1 MKRKAIALLLAIT
14 MVMNSGLT
22 TISSAATQPE
32 TTTTQSESLAAISE
46 TETETETSSETE
58 TESESESESETEV
71 SSETETVIS
80 SEVSTEPESV
90 SETET
95 EQIIESET
103 SSEEMIESESETEK
117 KKATSG
123 KQARYAP
130 DGDEA
135 VNKPGNAHYSQLQA
149 SGSKIPASLGK
160 GANMTTF
167 DCNAMFTGAGLSSC
181 TYAGLGQVAKHSK
194 VGIDESK
201 DSVKVTIAPGK
212 YNKTAY
218 AYYNGGIRYVAG
230 GQVLTGNVKVT
241 VTGYSR
247 MKKDDAY
254 FQFRATSAGVNTHG
268 MSWVGIRYDFY
279 DKYNNPINVNGYT
292 VFKDVDLQQGM
303 SFMSGHGFVRAYGYT
318 GTNIK
323 TVADPN
329 YGTYFYTTSTT
340 NDNIVETGNWL
351 GVQFSG
357 NHLQVRYTFERKG
370 NKITSKNAS
379 GSIHPDYEGS
389 YDITP
394 TISKF
399 TSNAQPNITGGIDN
413 ATANVAG
420 FGDYYAYR
428 IRITVPAKA
437 KINNRKI
444 LVEDALP
451 AWADFSEKKY
461 TVINYNGTAN
471 WTSSWQLTTSG
482 NYFNFRNLNDTVY
495 GTTTNFIL
503 WVKVR
508 DRAYF
513 KAKPPAT
520 DRWGYVWNNSAII
533 RYTPNN
539 FASYDYIAGSN
550 SVATHMAI
558 PTKPTYAIEKTVNN
572 SATMLSGTSNT
583 VDGYGS
589 TYYYYLRVTLGDL
602 TQYKQAFDSVVVTDA
617 VPNWVDVKKIEKVD
631 SSGNVVANGGWT
643 YATNGNSVTL
653 RNAALL
659 NSSSYGT
666 SIFRVTVKV
675 KDRTTF
681 TAQKAKETL
690 ATSGNNYYWYNAA
703 TLTVDGNAVTSGKVT
718 TYMPKPAQPT
728 PTIDKRV
735 SNTKASSATTTSNT
749 VSKFGDTYYYYVKV
763 DPGTLT
769 EKNDPYTSLV
779 VEDTIPEWVTVSKVE
794 RLDKNGTVVTTER
807 PTYGWKTTMS
817 GQKFT
822 ATGYGFTY
830 ANFYQPTT
838 FRITAKVKDKADF
851 NATTVSKSGGNFYW
865 INQASV
871 KTSQR
876 TLNSNV
882 VTTFMK
888 QPGDPV
894 FSISKAVNN
903 SISAFSTTDTS
914 NTVSGYN
921 GIYYYY
927 VRVTAGKLNADDAK
941 YNTFRVEDTL
951 PSWVTYQSA
960 QVYDLAGNSQ
970 SYYWDITNSG
980 NKITATG
987 KSTRD
992 DFYGKSYVIRITAKV
1007 NSSFST
1013 NPSRTTR
1020 NGSTFYYWNNTA
1032 SITVDKVMEE
1042 ETLNSNTVT
1051 TYMERKTP
1059 TVAIR
1064 KAVTNEN
1071 TTTTASS
1078 VEVENTVHNYRDTYY
1093 YWLTV
1098 DVGSVEN
1105 IDKFT
1110 TFTVKDTLPKWV
1122 SYSSWSVFSYN
1133 GTKYSGA
1140 SAYWALTKSGNN
1152 ITIKAKDL
1160 SNEDFYNK
1168 TYLFRITVKVR
1179 SSFSSVGKP
1188 AVKNDKYYWTNEAT
1202 LERGTD
1208 GAALTSNEVTTY
1220 FVRNTPSVT
1229 ISKAVNNNNTNLAV
1243 TGTSNTL
1250 AGYGEK
1256 YYYFLNVTTGS
1267 IAGKDPIQ
1275 YLTFEDTIP
1284 QYVKVNSAK
1293 AYRRNGTKYVDA
1305 SGQWNV
1311 SVNGNKVSGEAKSG
1325 ALNLDDF
1332 YNKKYVIV
1340 IEAQAL
1346 DKFTIYPPTVSGKY
1360 QWTNTFSLVKD
1371 ELETIDSNTV
1381 YTNMT
1386 KVYPGVAIQ
1395 KGVDNSSTTFS
1406 DLTSNNSMGKGTT
1419 YYYYLKVTTDSNV
1432 KKDYY
1437 SSFRV
1442 EDTLPE
1448 WVIPGSVT
1456 LNYSYGGSYRSA
1468 STYLSSSVSGQKITI
1483 TGKNLGSDG
1492 FYNKEFLIRI
1502 SATVRSTFS
1511 TDPETENGKLVWKNK
1526 ATVTVD
1532 SGTKTSNEVKTYL
1545 REDTIPYSI
1554 TKYVSNTNWDGGST
1568 SYPTTS
1574 SNSVRYRGSAYYY
1587 YLKVDVGAYQ
1597 SGKDIESFII
1607 KDTLPDWVNT
1617 EEIPVVYAVGNNPV
1631 TGMPSYYP
1639 DSRFT
1644 SQVSHFGGM
1653 TSIKVFTREIS
1664 SIYGNYYIIKI
1675 PVKVKT
1681 EWTSLPTFSAG
1692 LYYWDNKATLEV
1704 NGDSENS
1711 NSVRTDFSDR
1721 LPKADIYKYVEN
1733 NRTSKVPT
1741 TVTNT
1746 VPGHGSTYYYHIKF
1760 AINSDSSG
1768 VVKDITITDKLPSQ
1782 ISVLSGYVY
1791 SVNSDGSYG
1800 SSMINPWN
1808 VTINGNS
1815 ITCKYN
1821 TGSYSISGACG
1832 KIWDLVLTVKVTTA
1846 AFNKYSADSNG
1857 MFSWK
1862 NSATLKMTGTGYAT
1876 GDVNTLAS
1884 NEVTTYCPYNPT
1896 TATLK
1901 KAVSNTKFDFTSS
1914 GEPTGTTNTIRAGQ
1928 TYYYYLI
1935 SEIGDLDG
1943 KDKLRNLNWR
1953 DYLPEYVE
1961 YTGSGLT
1968 MYRKTANGSYST
1980 DSSGFDGSYSSAA
1993 NVIAWMSDGAVYK
2006 DESYGKKYVIE
2017 IPVRVK
2023 SNFME
2028 APQNS
2033 NGLYY
2038 WNNKATLSIDEDD
2051 PTKNLTSNSV
2061 TTYLKYSLPGTKL
2074 TKVVTNASNLAATT
2088 TENTVKGYGST
2099 YYYNL
2104 KLTIDPLGDK
2114 DKFDS
2119 LEIKDALPNW
2129 VNYSSATVYKMSG
2142 NTGTVASN
2150 WSITNSSGTVT
2161 AKCNNTSSSAIYES
2175 TYMLQIKATVKSSFT
2190 TFPEKSDG
2198 KYFWTNVGTVY
2209 ANGVDSDS
2217 NEVVTYFERNMPT
2230 FSITKAVNNS
2240 STVYTTKDKV
2250 NYVTGYGTY
2259 YYYYLTV
2266 KVGSNSGKEYFDD
2279 FRVEDTLPE
2288 WVNYSASY
2296 LTYTNGSFQS
2306 DASSYFSSS
2315 YNTATRKLTITG
2327 KNLTSAGFYN
2337 KTFVFRISTYVKTG
2351 PFSPVPESA
2360 SGKYFWTNEATAS
2373 AKDCDS
2379 ITSNKVMTY
2388 WDYND
2393 PVYTIRKG
2401 VSTSNLAITGGA
2413 MTTEFT
2419 FSSQQSNT
2427 VDKIGDQYYYYLS
2440 VSVTNPTARRNYKS
2454 FSIEDTLPYWVTATG
2469 DPVMKTPDS
2478 NVKAIWTTKYDST
2491 TNVVKMTADASSS
2504 YLYGENVIFEIPVT
2518 VQNRFDVK
2526 PKTKSDG
2533 KYYWENTAVVNCNG
2547 TLKDTNTVETILN
2560 VLPQKATYSISKAV
2574 NNSSTTYTGLTNTVT
2589 NYGNFYYYYVTVT
2602 VNNPVNRENFTSM
2615 IWDDEVP
2622 EWVEVTDV
2630 RLTTGS
2636 YSSYWD
2642 IAVNGN
2648 RVTAI
2653 GAVSNSGFY
2662 GRTYRFRIT
2671 CRVRDSFNSEPE
2683 VSGNRYVWRN
2693 TVGITVDAEH
2703 RDSNTVQTY
2712 LEFSLKVIKNDT
2724 YTGDTLAGAVLRL
2737 ETENGGVVREFVSKR
2752 EPENFVGLAPGNY
2765 VVREIRAPEGYT
2777 LADPVQVTITANSS
2791 TKVVTLSDIPLAKV
2805 TVTKKIKADEV
2816 TWAHGNPIFV
2826 FELTGNDIDGVK
2838 HTYFGSVEFN
2848 DGEVAEEGGWYSA
2861 TYVFDNVPIGDYQLQ
2876 EKDAMG
2882 YYLSSVES
2890 NSEGVA
2896 ITRLATPS
2904 YGKKPAE
2911 IFSTRVITT
2920 TNRNP
2925 SVVFR
2930 NLKQTFDDFR
2940 HTDRVVNSILIQ

>member
-1 MKRKAIALLLAIT
+1 MKRKALALLLAIT

-22 TISSAATQPE
+22 TISSAATELE
-32 TTTTQSESLAAISE
+32 TTAQSESLATIPETESEVSSE
-46 TETETETSSETE
+46 TETETESETATEVSTE
-58 TESESESESETEV
+58 TEPE
-71 SSETETVIS
+71 IS
-80 SEVSTEPESV
+80 SEVSSEP
-90 SETET
+90 ETET
-95 EQIIESET
+95 EQIMESET
-103 SSEEMIESESETEK
+103 SSEEMVESESESETEK
-117 KKATSG
+117 KKTTSE
-123 KQARYAP
+123 KQARFAP
-130 DGDEA
+130 NGDEK
-135 VNKPGNAHYSQLQA
+135 VNGGKDAYYSQLQS
-149 SGSKIPASLGK
+149 SGSKIPASLAR

-167 DCNAMFTGAGLSSC
+167 DCNAMFTGSGLSSC
-181 TYAGLGQVAKHSK
+181 SYAGLGQVAKHSK

-201 DSVKVTIAPGK
+201 DSVKVTTAPGK
-212 YNKTAY
+212 YKKTAS
-218 AYYNGGIRYVAG
+218 AWYNGGIRYVAG
-230 GQVLTGNVKVT
+230 GQILTGYVKVT

-247 MKKDDAY
+247 MNKADAY
-254 FQFRATSAGVNTHG
+254 FQFRADSAGVNTHG

-279 DKYNNPINVNGYT
+279 DSDKNPINVNGYT

-323 TVADPN
+323 TVADPGF
-329 YGTYFYTTSTT
+329 GTYFYTTSTT
-340 NDNIVETGNWL
+340 NDNIGNTGNWL

-370 NKITSKNAS
+370 TENLNAS
-379 GSIHPDYEGS
+379 GSMHPDYEGS

-437 KINNRKI
+437 KINNRRI

-451 AWADFSEKKY
+451 EWADFSEKKY
-461 TVINYNGTAN
+461 TIINHNASAN
-471 WTSSWQLTTSG
+471 WTSSWQLNTSG
-482 NYFNFRNLNDTVY
+482 NYFNFLNLNDTVY

-520 DRWGYVWNNSAII
+520 DQWGYVWNNSAMI

-539 FASYDYIAGSN
+539 FQSYDYAVASN
-550 SVATHMAI
+550 SVSTHMAI
-558 PTKPTYAIEKTVNN
+558 PTKPAYTIEKTVNN

-583 VDGYGS
+583 VDGYDS

-617 VPNWVDVKKIEKVD
+617 IPNWVDVKKIERVD

-653 RNAALL
+653 RNTALL
-659 NSSSYGT
+659 DASSYGT

-675 KDRTTF
+675 KDRTSF
-681 TAQKAKETL
+681 TSQKAKENL
-690 ATSGNNYYWYNAA
+690 ATNGGKYYWYNAA
-703 TLTVDGNAVTSGKVT
+703 TLTVDGSSVASGKVT

-728 PTIDKRV
+728 PTINKRV
-735 SNTKASSATTTSNT
+735 SNTRVSSATTTSNT
-749 VSKFGDTYYYYVKV
+749 VSKYGDMYYYYVTV

-769 EKNDPYTSLV
+769 KKNDPYTSLT
-779 VEDTIPEWVTVSKVE
+779 VEDTIPEWVTINKVE

-807 PTYGWKTTMS
+807 SNYGWRSTIA

-822 ATGYGFTY
+822 ATGYGFTHVS
-830 ANFYQPTT
+830 FYQPTT
-838 FRITAKVKDKADF
+838 FRITVWVKDKANF
-851 NATTVSKSGGNFYW
+851 NAKTVKKSGGNFYW
-865 INQASV
+865 TNQASV
-871 KTSQR
+871 KTSER
-876 TLNSNV
+876 ILGSNV
-882 VTTFMK
+882 VTTYMK

-914 NTVSGYN
+914 NTVTGYN
-921 GIYYYY
+921 GTYYYY
-927 VRVTAGKLNADDAK
+927 VRVTAGKLNAGDAK

-970 SYYWDITNSG
+970 AYYWDVSYSRG
-980 NKITATG
+980 KITAIG
-987 KSTRD
+987 NSTRD

-1013 NPSRTTR
+1013 DPAKTIR
-1020 NGSTFYYWNNTA
+1020 NGAIHYYWRNTA
-1032 SITVDKVMEE
+1032 SVTVDKVMGE
-1042 ETLNSNTVT
+1042 ETLNSNAVV

-1064 KAVTNEN
+1064 KAVTNSGSLAA
-1071 TTTTASS
+1071 ASD
-1078 VEVENTVHNYRDTYY
+1078 VEVENTVYNYGDTYY
-1093 YWLTV
+1093 YWLTI

-1110 TFTVKDTLPKWV
+1110 TLYVNDTLPKWA
-1122 SYSSWSVFSYN
+1122 SFSSWDVYYKN
-1133 GTKYSGA
+1133 GTNYTHTS
-1140 SAYWALTKSGNN
+1140 SRWSLTRSGNGITLTPDN
-1152 ITIKAKDL
+1152 ISRD
-1160 SNEDFYNK
+1160 DFYNK
-1168 TYLFRITVKVR
+1168 TYSIRIAVKVQN
-1179 SSFSSVGKP
+1179 SFSSVGKP
-1188 AVKNDKYYWTNEAT
+1188 SVKNDKYYWTNKIT
-1202 LERGTD
+1202 LDRGAD
-1208 GAALTSNEVTTY
+1208 GSTLTSNEVTTY

-1229 ISKAVNNNNTNLAV
+1229 ISKAVNNNNVNLAV

-1267 IAGKDPIQ
+1267 IAGKDSIQ

-1311 SVNGNKVSGEAKSG
+1311 SINGNKVSGEAKSG

-1340 IEAQAL
+1340 VEAQAL
-1346 DKFTIYPPTVSGKY
+1346 DRFTTYPPTVSGKY

-1371 ELETIDSNTV
+1371 ELETLNSNTV

-1386 KVYPGVAIQ
+1386 KVYPGVKIQ

-1406 DLTSNNSMGKGTT
+1406 DLTFNNSMGKGTT
-1419 YYYYLKVTTDSNV
+1419 YYYYLKVTTDSSV

-1437 SSFRV
+1437 TRFRV
-1442 EDTLPE
+1442 EDTLPK

-1456 LNYSYGGSYRSA
+1456 LNYRYGSSYRSA
-1468 STYLSSSVSGQKITI
+1468 STYLSSSISGQKITI
-1483 TGKNLGSDG
+1483 TGKNLRSDD

-1554 TKYVSNTNWDGGST
+1554 TKYVSNTEMAIGVKNQVV
-1568 SYPTTS
+1568 PTTT
-1574 SNSVRYRGSAYYY
+1574 SNSVRSRGSTYYY
-1587 YLKVDVGAYQ
+1587 YLKVDVGDYDASKAY
-1597 SGKDIESFII
+1597 KSFVI
-1607 KDTLPDWVNT
+1607 KDTLPDWVDFSGTPRVT
-1617 EEIPVVYAVGNNPV
+1617 EKSSDGIYWLSNMSNFNVVTKGADMEI
-1631 TGMPSYYP
+1631 S
-1639 DSRFT
+1639 
-1644 SQVSHFGGM
+1644 M
-1653 TSIKVFTREIS
+1653 TSPS
-1664 SIYGNYYIIKI
+1664 SSLYYNKSYIIKI

-1681 EWTSLPTFSAG
+1681 KWTDLEKLPKIQG
-1692 LYYWDNKATLEV
+1692 NNYYWDNTATIEV

-1711 NSVRTDFSDR
+1711 NSVRTTYTDDLPVFSIRKAITPDEPSEGYYV
-1721 LPKADIYKYVEN
+1721 LPTAE
-1733 NRTSKVPT
+1733 
-1741 TVTNT
+1741 TNT
-1746 VPGHGSTYYYHIKF
+1746 VSGHGDVYYYHVIFTIGDVAENGIENATVRDTLPEEVELAGDPIVYGYNNNYLSNPYSWSTQVSKVGARIKITSEF
-1760 AINSDSSG
+1760 ADASPYNMVYDLCIP
-1768 VVKDITITDKLPSQ
+1768 VRVKSNGFENPHYTSNKKDGKYFWKNNASITI
-1782 ISVLSGYVY
+1782 
-1791 SVNSDGSYG
+1791 DGG
-1800 SSMINPWN
+1800 EGIKM
-1808 VTINGNS
+1808 
-1815 ITCKYN
+1815 
-1821 TGSYSISGACG
+1821 
-1832 KIWDLVLTVKVTTA
+1832 
-1846 AFNKYSADSNG
+1846 SA
-1857 MFSWK
+1857 
-1862 NSATLKMTGTGYAT
+1862 Y
-1876 GDVNTLAS
+1876 S

-1901 KAVSNTKFDFTSS
+1901 KAVSNTKFDPTSS
-1914 GEPTGTTNTIRAGQ
+1914 GEPTGTTNTIRVGQ

-2119 LEIKDALPNW
+2119 LEIKDTLPNW

-2142 NTGTVASN
+2142 NTGTAASN

-2161 AKCNNTSSSAIYES
+2161 AKCNNTSSSAIYGS

-2230 FSITKAVNNS
+2230 FSIIKAVNNS

-2288 WVNYSASY
+2288 WVNYSTSY
-2296 LTYTNGSFQS
+2296 LTYTNGSAQ
-2306 DASSYFSSS
+2306 ASANSYFSSS
-2315 YNTATRKLTITG
+2315 YNAATRKLTITG

-2337 KTFVFRISTYVKTG
+2337 KTYVFRISTYVKTG
-2351 PFSPVPESA
+2351 PFNPMPESA
-2360 SGKYFWTNEATAS
+2360 GGKYFWTNEATAS

-2401 VSTSNLAITGGA
+2401 VSTSNLAITGGG
-2413 MTTEFT
+2413 MTTEYT
-2419 FSSQQSNT
+2419 FSNQQSNK

-2440 VSVTNPTARRNYKS
+2440 VSVTDPTARRDYKS
-2454 FSIEDTLPYWVTATG
+2454 FSIEDNLPYWVTATG
-2469 DPVMKTPDS
+2469 DPVVKTPDS
-2478 NVKAIWTTKYDST
+2478 NVKAIWTAKYDST
-2491 TNVVKMTADASSS
+2491 TNVVKITADASNN
-2504 YLYGENVIFEIPVT
+2504 YLYGETVIFEIPVT

-2526 PKTKSDG
+2526 PKTKGDG

-2547 TLKDTNTVETILN
+2547 TLKNTNTVETVLD
-2560 VLPQKATYSISKAV
+2560 VLPQKATYTISKAV

-2589 NYGNFYYYYVTVT
+2589 NCGNFYYYYVTVT
-2602 VNNPVNRENFTSM
+2602 VNNPVNRENFASM
-2615 IWDDEVP
+2615 IWDDEIP

-2642 IAVNGN
+2642 VAVNGN
-2648 RVTAI
+2648 RVVAI
-2653 GAVSNSGFY
+2653 GAVANSGFY
-2662 GRTYRFRIT
+2662 GKTYRFRIT
-2671 CRVRDSFNSEPE
+2671 CRVKDSFANEPE

-2693 TVGITVDAEH
+2693 TAGITVDAEH

-2712 LEFSLKVIKNDT
+2712 LEFSLRVIKNDKS
-2724 YTGDTLAGAVLRL
+2724 TGDKLAGAVLRL
-2737 ETENGGVVREFVSKR
+2737 ETEDGGVVREFVSKR

-2765 VVREIRAPEGYT
+2765 VVREVRAPEGYA

-2791 TKVVTLSDIPLAKV
+2791 TKIVTLSDIPLAKV

-2826 FELTGNDIDGVK
+2826 FELTGKDMDSVE
-2838 HTYFGSVEFN
+2838 HTYFGSVEFKEQ
-2848 DGEVAEEGGWYSA
+2848 EVAEEGGWYSA

-2876 EKDAMG
+2876 EKDALG

-2890 NSEGVA
+2890 DSEGVA

-2911 IFSTRVITT
+2911 LFSTRVVTT